1 MLGFWRCLTKCDF
14 AFLTEMYQVKV
25 VVVVSL
31 PTPYPPPAPYQ
42 VIAEALNQLVPPKAN
57 LVLLS
62 GANEGKC
69 DLKEKWFG
77 TQYSMEG
84 KIF

>member
-1 MLGFWRCLTKCDF
+1 MLGSWGCLTYGF
-14 AFLTEMYQVKV
+14 AFLTEMYQVKGV
-25 VVVVSL
+25 IFVCVCVS
-31 PTPYPPPAPYQ
+31 PTPPRHQ
-42 VIAEALNQLVPPKAN
+42 VIAEALNQLVPQKAN